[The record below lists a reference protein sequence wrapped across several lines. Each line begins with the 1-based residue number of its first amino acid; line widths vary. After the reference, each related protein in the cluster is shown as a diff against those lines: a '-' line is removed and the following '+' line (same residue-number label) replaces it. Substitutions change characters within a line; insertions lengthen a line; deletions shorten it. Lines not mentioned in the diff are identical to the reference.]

1 MIKTRGVVLLSV
13 WISGDPLVL
22 ANDTYKVL
30 KSNKVKKLRINT
42 APSFTSNTESSGITE
57 TGIIHQW
64 VALTLEMRQDS
75 DSMVYSVSQTLKAI
89 LPSEFL
95 NSTHYKVLEKHNSE
109 LQVIPLTK
117 LSLFTKSLKIFR
129 LTPMKGYA
137 ESITPIAL
145 SPVNSSAIP
154 AYQSQLTGIFQVFWF

>member
-57 TGIIHQW
+57 TGIIH
-64 VALTLEMRQDS
+64 
-75 DSMVYSVSQTLKAI
+75 
-89 LPSEFL
+89 
-95 NSTHYKVLEKHNSE
+95 
-109 LQVIPLTK
+109 
-117 LSLFTKSLKIFR
+117 
-129 LTPMKGYA
+129 
-137 ESITPIAL
+137 
-145 SPVNSSAIP
+145 
-154 AYQSQLTGIFQVFWF
+154 